1 MTLFTSDIK
10 KTYFKTIIIYICATI
25 FAVLVNWIYS
35 FFSHDVSSDYMTFAF
50 LYPLI
55 LGVGVYT
62 ILFFI
67 NWYNNISYNMY
78 NAAVATITV
87 GSFLV
92 GVNEIAGADSL
103 YYNYFYL
110 LSVVLFIASI
120 VYPIIHLILS
130 KITEGKKK

>member
-55 LGVGVYT
+55 LGVGVYI

-67 NWYNNISYNMY
+67 NWYNRVSYNMY

-92 GVNEIAGADSL
+92 GVNEIAGADSV

-110 LSVVLFIASI
+110 LSIIFFIASI
-120 VYPIIHLILS
+120 LYPIINLILG
-130 KITEGKKK
+130 KIVERKGK